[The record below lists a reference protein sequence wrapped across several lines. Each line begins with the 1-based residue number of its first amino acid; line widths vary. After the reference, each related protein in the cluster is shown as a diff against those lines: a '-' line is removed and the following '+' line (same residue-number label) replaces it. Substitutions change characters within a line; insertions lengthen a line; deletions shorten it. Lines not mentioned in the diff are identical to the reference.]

1 MYNNQQNQNSMN
13 QNPATQNQQN
23 SSNSNNIN
31 VPEARAALDN
41 MKFEI
46 ASELGINLKPGY
58 NGDLPSRQA
67 GYIGG
72 YMVNLLQPA
81 ERFGAYFQLPPIRFA
96 RNSLRN
102 QFDQM
107 VEYHV
112 RVGLDL

>member
-1 MYNNQQNQNSMN
+1 MYNNQQNPNAMN
-13 QNPATQNQQN
+13 QNPMTQNQNQQ
-23 SSNSNNIN
+23 SGSSGSNSNNIN

-72 YMVNLLQPA
+72 YMVKRMIEQQ
-81 ERFGAYFQLPPIRFA
+81 ER
-96 RNSLRN
+96 
-102 QFDQM
+102 QM
-107 VEYHV
+107 S
-112 RVGLDL
+112 GK